1 MQGVDMSA
9 VCPQDVRDFLD
20 NWQADP
26 LKAKEAFVV
35 YKDFLVGLSGVS
47 LDFKAGRA
55 SVIPC
60 APGMRRSGSASFSCW
75 WTWWTTNRK
84 AAGCPSAFTPT

>member
-1 MQGVDMSA
+1 MSV

-47 LDFKAGRA
+47 LDKEMAKHAKNQLQYTALTQIMSKTFE
-55 SVIPC
+55 
-60 APGMRRSGSASFSCW
+60 GMSTIIQDGKQA
-75 WTWWTTNRK
+75 
-84 AAGCPSAFTPT
+84 

>member
-1 MQGVDMSA
+1 MSA

-47 LDFKAGRA
+47 LDFKAR
-55 SVIPC
+55 
-60 APGMRRSGSASFSCW
+60 PGIS
-75 WTWWTTNRK
+75 
-84 AAGCPSAFTPT
+84 